1 MGGPWCWCGSG
12 GWAGWGG
19 GLGGTA
25 GQVGEGGS
33 WQGEGIV
40 LAGVRDG
47 PGVCGL
53 SSNIYSP
60 KGCLYGRS
68 KEYASKPCRT
78 RKLEKFKIL
87 QRKNVIRDRNIVI
100 ALTYIGK
107 SCKMLEKKFNG
118 SSGQSARR
126 RQAGGGALRQ
136 QPYSAASCSCPAMR
150 ASASSSVGS
159 SVSASPSASSRCARL
174 WEPAA
179 STAASVSAASSAAT
193 KRGSSG

>member
-1 MGGPWCWCGSG
+1 MV
-12 GWAGWGG
+12 G
-19 GLGGTA
+19 GLGG
-25 GQVGEGGS
+25 GEGRG
-33 WQGEGIV
+33 G
-40 LAGVRDG
+40 LRAGWGKGGAGRVRGLCWDG

-60 KGCLYGRS
+60 KGCKFEHLQPERV
-68 KEYASKPCRT
+68 CRT

-87 QRKNVIRDRNIVI
+87 ERKIVIRDRNIVI
-100 ALTYIGK
+100 TLTYIGK
-107 SCKMLEKKFNG
+107 SCKMLEKTN
-118 SSGQSARR
+118 SMVA
-126 RQAGGGALRQ
+126 QASPPDGGKPAAVRSNRQ